1 MYLATQ
7 ENHIML
13 TERQKVKHYKSKYH
27 PDPYYVSKS
36 DKTNG
41 IKRYW
46 RNWFLTKCTKA
57 VMFNLICVDKT
68 NEANKKNHVWE
79 YQHFF
84 LIFYATQTF
93 FALFDPNSS
102 SLVAT

>member
-57 VMFNLICVDKT
+57 VMFILICVDKT
-68 NEANKKNHVWE
+68 NETNKKNHVWE

-84 LIFYATQTF
+84 LIFYAT
-93 FALFDPNSS
+93 
-102 SLVAT
+102 